1 MKNFVGAFFAVFL
14 SIGID
19 GYGKPRFFGVGLVRF
34 ENSVCTAASN
44 NLGTCYTRRQCQSV
58 EGVGSGTCAQNIAV
72 CCVIQRHCGET
83 TRYNNTYFTNDNFPN
98 PVTGGTSCTLTI
110 QKCNDDI
117 CQVRIDFLSLNLAQ
131 PNPQGVCDT
140 DALTITGGA
149 GPVPVICGENTGQ
162 HVYVDFNGN
171 STIQINV
178 MTSST
183 DSIGRNWNF
192 LITQIACDCPTRAPI
207 GCLMY
212 YTGLTGTVNSFNY
225 GTSGNE
231 IDPTTGLPGT
241 RELVNENY
249 GVCIAMIPGYCSI
262 EWSATSDNS
271 FVVSGDL
278 GALDMV
284 SLTGSD
290 CSSDFV
296 VIPDPSYAN
305 GSEVNSDRFCGTA
318 FPTVVSSSKPFVL
331 TVVTNGNEINDTQN
345 RGFSLTYTQR
355 RCSMTLN

>member
-1 MKNFVGAFFAVFL
+1 M
-14 SIGID
+14 
-19 GYGKPRFFGVGLVRF
+19 
-34 ENSVCTAASN
+34 
-44 NLGTCYTRRQCQSV
+44 
-58 EGVGSGTCAQNIAV
+58 
-72 CCVIQRHCGET
+72 H
-83 TRYNNTYFTNDNFPN
+83 
-98 PVTGGTSCTLTI
+98 
-110 QKCNDDI
+110 
-117 CQVRIDFLSLNLAQ
+117 
-131 PNPQGVCDT
+131 
-140 DALTITGGA
+140 
-149 GPVPVICGENTGQ
+149 
-162 HVYVDFNGN
+162 
-171 STIQINV
+171 
-178 MTSST
+178 
-183 DSIGRNWNF
+183 
-192 LITQIACDCPTRAPI
+192 
-207 GCLMY
+207 

-318 FPTVVSSSKPFVL
+318 FPTVVSEFCAHFPFRKNL
-331 TVVTNGNEINDTQN
+331 IWTFQVVRN
-345 RGFSLTYTQR
+345 RSF
-355 RCSMTLN
+355 